1 MKILITA
8 ILSLLA
14 SGAAVAEQITFVA
27 TGTVV
32 FVSPH
37 ALLSGHLSYPVEL
50 GDELRFSYTFEST
63 TPDQLTSA
71 TLATYSA
78 IEVVRVEVANNVVTF
93 GPCSG
98 CTNRIDVENDNWTDE
113 QFKDGYRAIV
123 WDSLSP
129 SFKYAML
136 VFHAVG
142 AEPIAALN
150 TTALPIVPPD
160 PVDFLQAGG
169 EAVFFATLRDSTGTL
184 EIQAAITSL
193 TIGSLKS
200 ARELLTE
207 LAQAVVALNVQAGIS
222 NSLDSKLSNAIAAL
236 EDEKR
241 GDKSSAIN
249 MLNAFINEVTAQRNL
264 RLTDGQANQLV
275 GMAKAIIDAIGQP

>member
-1 MKILITA
+1 MKILMTA
-8 ILSLLA
+8 ILFVLGS
-14 SGAAVAEQITFVA
+14 SAAAAEQITFVA

-32 FVSPH
+32 FASPD

-50 GDELRFSYTFEST
+50 GDQLRFSYTFEST
-63 TPDQLTSA
+63 TPGQSA
-71 TLATYSA
+71 GTYLSTYSA

-98 CTNRIDVENDNWTDE
+98 CNNHIDVENDHWADE
-113 QFKDGYRAIV
+113 QYKDGYRAAA
-123 WDSLSP
+123 WDSLS
-129 SFKYAML
+129 SSARFVLLA
-136 VFHAVG
+136 FHAFG

-150 TTALPIVPPD
+150 TTALPIAPPN
-160 PVDFLQAGG
+160 PMDFLQAGG
-169 EAVFFATLRDSTGTL
+169 EAVVFLAFLDNGVPS
-184 EIQAAITSL
+184 EIHAAITSL

-200 ARELLTE
+200 PRELLTE

-241 GDKSSAIN
+241 GDSNSAIS
-249 MLNAFINEVTAQRNL
+249 MLNAFINEVTAQRGV
-264 RLTDGQANQLV
+264 RLTDGQASQLV
-275 GMAKAIIDAIGQP
+275 DMANAIIDAIGQP

>member
-8 ILSLLA
+8 IMFFLGSSA
-14 SGAAVAEQITFVA
+14 VVAEQVSFVA

-32 FVSPH
+32 FVSPN

-63 TPDQLTSA
+63 TPDQSSSA
-71 TLATYSA
+71 YFSRYSA

-93 GPCSG
+93 SPCSG
-98 CTNRIDVENDNWTDE
+98 CNNRIDVENDNPADG
-113 QFKDGYRAIV
+113 QYQDGYRAGA

-129 SFKYAML
+129 SAKFALLAFYAS
-136 VFHAVG
+136 G
-142 AEPIAALN
+142 AEPIALL
-150 TTALPIVPPD
+150 TTTTLPIVPPN
-160 PVDFLQAGG
+160 PIDFLQAGG
-169 EAVFFATLRDSTGTL
+169 ESVFFLTFLDNGVPS
-184 EIQAAITSL
+184 EIHAAITSL
-193 TIGSLKS
+193 TVGSLKS
-200 ARELLTE
+200 PRELLTE
-207 LAQAVVALNVQAGIS
+207 LAQAVVALNVSAGIS

-241 GDKSSAIN
+241 GDTSSAIN
-249 MLNAFINEVTAQRNL
+249 MLNSFINEVTAQRGV

-275 GMAKAIIDAIGQP
+275 DMASAIIDAIGQP